1 MTTCIHWHSVITN
14 CRSTRNKGNEP
25 NSLWVGRHGV
35 QGPLRPERETK
46 FPALVE
52 EIANNRLQLPG
63 VFYAKLQTI
72 AHHCPQL
79 LTTAHHCPAEPTIT
93 RRIVVCSWRS
103 FTRNP
108 DLFPFIFRHGQNRR
122 KLGDTLG
129 DLSPLPNIV
138 PN

>member
-35 QGPLRPERETK
+35 QGPLRPEMRKLFLRISREDCQ
-46 FPALVE
+46 PLSA
-52 EIANNRLQLPG
+52 
-63 VFYAKLQTI
+63 I
-72 AHHCPQL
+72 AHHCKQP
-79 LTTAHHCPAEPTIT
+79 PTIVNHCKQQQTTHRQGGDTVT

-108 DLFPFIFRHGQNRR
+108 DRFPFIFRQGQNRR
-122 KLGDTLG
+122 RLGDTLG